1 MKVQATQKKRQPV
14 AMAIAMRL
22 VATGMV
28 LVLLTFAIVSAV
40 SATRPCG
47 GHLFPNLKIGFN
59 IRW

>member
-1 MKVQATQKKRQPV
+1 MKVQARQKKRQPF
-14 AMAIAMRL
+14 AIAMRL

-40 SATRPCG
+40 SATRPRG